1 MREVHNVVNGQVAA
15 AQGPALDLINP
26 STGEV
31 FGHAPVSGQADVDS
45 AVAAAREAY
54 LKWRDVT
61 PSVRQKALL
70 AMADLFEQNAEELVA
85 LESEN
90 TGKAIPVTM
99 SEAWGNCDMNIL
111 MNGCETDLKTKDDC
125 GVCDNVCNMGNC
137 VWNGMDNWICMNS

>member
-1 MREVHNVVNGQVAA
+1 M
-15 AQGPALDLINP
+15 
-26 STGEV
+26 
-31 FGHAPVSGQADVDS
+31 SGQADVDS

-90 TGKAIPVTM
+90 TGKAIP
-99 SEAWGNCDMNIL
+99 
-111 MNGCETDLKTKDDC
+111 
-125 GVCDNVCNMGNC
+125 
-137 VWNGMDNWICMNS
+137 

>member
-99 SEAWGNCDMNIL
+99 SEEIPPMIDQIRFFAGASACSKAVRPVSTWR
-111 MNGCETDLKTKDDC
+111 
-125 GVCDNVCNMGNC
+125 V
-137 VWNGMDNWICMNS
+137 SRR